1 MRTRYL
7 WTIAAT
13 ICLVAGALGRA
24 SASDVSPLSPQI
36 MAPVSDAGYSLTPVA
51 EPPIGQLLALN
62 EAAAA
67 GAPAAPG
74 CACQGGGVSTPE
86 PQAMAGSCSSCDAAS
101 NGRVFDSCH
110 LNNACGCD
118 DGCDCCPTWR
128 VRAGAVFLQR
138 PTDPSRALV
147 TNTVTGAS
155 VLNASQFTS
164 AMQAGPD
171 IDLIYNGCNLG
182 LEARYFAVGQFPSS
196 VGPNATAGATLQF
209 ATPIAAGAT
218 SVSGSESS
226 ELWSLEFN
234 VRKEVIPSVLTL
246 LAGYRHIELNE
257 RIFGSTSLAG
267 AATDLF
273 STQAFN
279 RMDGFQLGGEAV
291 LWRPACS
298 RFRLEGDAKVGVF
311 GDATSNYGSNAVVGA
326 APAAIATAT
335 GTHTAFMTE
344 WGITGVVQLTPHLD
358 ARVGYQ
364 GLLLDGVALASQQM
378 GALNPLT
385 GAATTVNTGTPIYH
399 GAVADLEYCW

>member
-1 MRTRYL
+1 MKTRL
-7 WTIAAT
+7 FWTIVAT
-13 ICLVAGALGRA
+13 VCLVGGALGRA

-36 MAPVSDAGYSLTPVA
+36 MTPVSDAGYSLTPVA

-67 GAPAAPG
+67 GAPAALG
-74 CACQGGGVSTPE
+74 CACQGGGVPALA
-86 PQAMAGSCSSCDAAS
+86 PQAMAESCSSCDAGS

-110 LNNACGCD
+110 LDNACGGD
-118 DGCDCCPTWR
+118 DCCDCCSTWC

-147 TNTVTGAS
+147 TNTVGGAT

-164 AMQAGPD
+164 SMQAGPD
-171 IDLIYNGCNLG
+171 IDLIHHGSAFD
-182 LEARYFAVGQFPSS
+182 LEARYFAVGQFTSS
-196 VGPNATAGATLQF
+196 VGPNATAGATIQF

-226 ELWSLEFN
+226 QLWSLEFN
-234 VRKEVIPSVLTL
+234 VRKEVIPCFLTL
-246 LAGYRHIELNE
+246 LAGYRHIDLSEQ
-257 RIFGSTSLAG
+257 IFGTTSLAG
-267 AATDLF
+267 APTDLF

-279 RMDGFQLGGEAV
+279 RLDGFQLGGEAV
-291 LWRPACS
+291 LWRPCC
-298 RFRLEGDAKVGVF
+298 RFRVEGDAKVGVF
-311 GDATSNYGSNAVVGA
+311 GDATSNYGTNSVVGVGTA
-326 APAAIATAT
+326 VATAT
-335 GTHTAFMTE
+335 GTHTAFMSE
-344 WGITGVVQLTPHLD
+344 WGLTGVVQLTPHLD

-364 GLLLDGVALASQQM
+364 GFLLDGVALASQQM

-385 GAATTVNTGTPIYH
+385 PGTATTVNTGTQIYH